1 MKNLRK
7 RGNATAFTSTVIA
20 LAFAVIWVC
29 IQSAELWSGSLAVR
43 EGREAPVTVRLL
55 LLFLTCSA
63 RTGGLRL
70 GDAVPEPM
78 MALTLS
84 NQSAAAY
91 LPGSFRGQRNR
102 LAADR
107 LGE

>member
-1 MKNLRK
+1 VLPW
-7 RGNATAFTSTVIA
+7 
-20 LAFAVIWVC
+20 L
-29 IQSAELWSGSLAVR
+29 
-43 EGREAPVTVRLL
+43 APVTVSLL
-55 LLFLTCSA
+55 LLFLTFSA

-91 LPGSFRGQRNR
+91 LPGSFRGQRKR

-107 LGE
+107 LGERFGWTKPAGSPSSMASFIRLNTNSLGR